1 MLINKVFHLKNV
13 QPIEL
18 IDQEKDFV
26 WYDQKLLDAIDNNDK
41 DVWEFFILLSLCHTV
56 MIEEK
61 DEQIFYQAQSPD
73 ENALV
78 SAARSF
84 GFAFHNRT
92 QSTITIQIQNTK
104 QTFRL
109 LNILDFNNERQR
121 MSVGIDFHLFFFDD
135 IYVGHCRK
143 G

>member
-1 MLINKVFHLKNV
+1 MKNC

-18 IDQEKDFV
+18 IEQEKDFV
-26 WYDQKLLDAIDNNDK
+26 WYDQKLLDAIENNDK
-41 DVWEFFILLSLCHTV
+41 NVWDFFILLSLCHTV

-61 DEQIFYQAQSPD
+61 DERIIYQAQSPD

-84 GFAFHNRT
+84 GFAFQNRT
-92 QSTITIQIQNTK
+92 QSTITIQIKNDK

-121 MSVGIDFHLFFFDD
+121 MSVRFHSVFELFFNL
-135 IYVGHCRK
+135 H
-143 G
+143 